1 VSFGAS
7 VTVTKAQSLQANPTH
22 TQPMVTGAAMDPHIS
37 SKSHPIP
44 PSGDVK
50 AQVIPDVS
58 YSSSED
64 EFFDATDDE
73 EEDDS
78 DTEEDMKVILKGSGS
93 SIVSD
98 LDSGMVSEAA
108 VVSDLS
114 EEEKVL
120 LLSSRKKS
128 KEERQHERRQK
139 REQNR
144 EKREYEKKRRRER
157 HGKHRRDGLVQEHFI
172 PRRTEKE
179 KKDLMTFEE
188 MRLRLANR
196 DQIREKQ
203 EAEERAEEERE
214 LEQAARHRREVETKS
229 EAHAGWADTLSQI
242 VAAQERRKQAQREQ
256 QTEESSTPNK
266 SKQVPAQE
274 ATDSNE
280 TDAERKIK
288 TLFLKETSKI
298 VVKSL
303 EEYRAAIKSKE
314 DFKYLAKKLT
324 HMIMA
329 GELKHGKRLEELKF
343 TESVKKKTTN
353 FVRKY
358 MAKHDKEYQ
367 RSPPSQQGPK

>member
-1 VSFGAS
+1 MG
-7 VTVTKAQSLQANPTH
+7 
-22 TQPMVTGAAMDPHIS
+22 G
-37 SKSHPIP
+37 
-44 PSGDVK
+44 
-50 AQVIPDVS
+50 
-58 YSSSED
+58 
-64 EFFDATDDE
+64 
-73 EEDDS
+73 
-78 DTEEDMKVILKGSGS
+78 
-93 SIVSD
+93 
-98 LDSGMVSEAA
+98 DSGVVSEEAA

-114 EEEKVL
+114 EEEKVVL
-120 LLSSRKKS
+120 LRSSRKKS

-179 KKDLMTFEE
+179 KADLMTFEE
-188 MRLRLANR
+188 MRVRLANR

-214 LEQAARHRREVETKS
+214 LEQAARHRREYR
-229 EAHAGWADTLSQI
+229 EAERQ
-242 VAAQERRKQAQREQ
+242 AAQQEQ
-256 QTEESSTPNK
+256 QNEESSTPNK

-314 DFKYLAKKLT
+314 DFKYLAKKIT